1 MKSKEMLAKATAMQD
16 EYRRRVASGTPMTV
30 SENLERANEMLALAT
45 EMNAESA
52 RITQGN
58 TIIMV
63 VLAAAAAMAAIAM
76 SAIMI
81 LG

>member
-1 MKSKEMLAKATAMQD
+1 MKSKEMLAKATAMQA
-16 EYRRRVASGTPMTV
+16 EYRLRMASGEPMTV

-63 VLAAAAAMAAIAM
+63 AFAAAAAMAAVAM

>member
-1 MKSKEMLAKATAMQD
+1 MKSKEMLAKATAMQA
-16 EYRRRVASGTPMTV
+16 EYRLRMASGEPMTV

-52 RITQGN
+52 RIAQGN

>member
-1 MKSKEMLAKATAMQD
+1 MKSKEMLVKATAMQA
-16 EYRRRVASGTPMTV
+16 EYRLRMASGEPMTV

>member
-1 MKSKEMLAKATAMQD
+1 MKSKEMLAKATAMQA
-16 EYRRRVASGTPMTV
+16 EYRLRMASGEPMTV